1 MSVDRRQMI
10 LDGATKAFT
19 QFGYKATTM
28 DLVAKLANVGKGTI
42 YTFFKNKE
50 ELFDEIFTSLLKEM
64 REIADEAIDEKNNS
78 FSENLHLALFAILE
92 FRKNHQ
98 LTIKIFQEN
107 AELGTSAVKEMI
119 EKMEQM
125 IIRYIKLKVK
135 EAIDKGDI
143 KPCDPE
149 LTAFVMVKLYIALI
163 FDWEKRYEPLT
174 KEEVAESLELY
185 VLKGLLAAT

>member
-50 ELFDEIFTSLLKEM
+50 ELFDEIFTSLLMEM
-64 REIADEAIDEKNNS
+64 RKIADEAIDEKNS

-125 IIRYIKLKVK
+125 IIRYIKTNVK
-135 EAIDKGDI
+135 EAIEKGDI

-185 VLKGLLAAT
+185 VLKGLSATT

>member
-50 ELFDEIFTSLLKEM
+50 ELFDEIFTSLLLEM
-64 REIADEAIDEKNNS
+64 RKIADEAIDEKNS

-125 IIRYIKLKVK
+125 IIRYIKTKVQ
-135 EAIDKGDI
+135 EAMDKGDI

-185 VLKGLLAAT
+185 VLKGLSATT

>member
-50 ELFDEIFTSLLKEM
+50 ELFDEIFTSLLMEM
-64 REIADEAIDEKNNS
+64 RKIADEAIDEENS

-125 IIRYIKLKVK
+125 IIRYIKTKVK

-185 VLKGLLAAT
+185 VLKGLSAAT

>member
-50 ELFDEIFTSLLKEM
+50 ELFDEIFTSLLMEM
-64 REIADEAIDEKNNS
+64 RKIADEAMDEEKS

-125 IIRYIKLKVK
+125 IIRYIKTKVK

-185 VLKGLLAAT
+185 VLKGLSAAT

>member
-50 ELFDEIFTSLLKEM
+50 ELFDEIFTSLLMEM
-64 REIADEAIDEKNNS
+64 RKIADEAMDEEKS

-125 IIRYIKLKVK
+125 IIRYIKTKVK

-185 VLKGLLAAT
+185 VLKGLLAAR

>member
-50 ELFDEIFTSLLKEM
+50 ELFDEIFTSLLMEM
-64 REIADEAIDEKNNS
+64 RKIADEAIDEKNS

-125 IIRYIKLKVK
+125 IIRYIKTKVK
-135 EAIDKGDI
+135 EAIEKGDI
-143 KPCDPE
+143 KPCAPE

-185 VLKGLLAAT
+185 VLKGLSATT

>member
-50 ELFDEIFTSLLKEM
+50 ELFDEIFTSLLMEM
-64 REIADEAIDEKNNS
+64 RKIADEAIDEKNS

-125 IIRYIKLKVK
+125 IIRYIKTKVK

>member
-10 LDGATKAFT
+10 LDGNCTKAFT

-50 ELFDEIFTSLLKEM
+50 ELFDEIFTSLLMEM
-64 REIADEAIDEKNNS
+64 RKIADEAMDEGKS

-125 IIRYIKLKVK
+125 IIRYIKTKVK

-185 VLKGLLAAT
+185 VLKGLSAAT

>member
-28 DLVAKLANVGKGTI
+28 DLVEKIANVGKGTI

-50 ELFDEIFTSLLKEM
+50 ELFDEIFTSLLMEM
-64 REIADEAIDEKNNS
+64 RKIADEAIDEKNS

-125 IIRYIKLKVK
+125 IIRYIKTKVK
-135 EAIDKGDI
+135 EAIEKGDI

-185 VLKGLLAAT
+185 VLKGLSATT

>member
-1 MSVDRRQMI
+1 MNVDRRQMI

-28 DLVAKLANVGKGTI
+28 DLVARLANVGKGTI

-50 ELFDEIFTSLLKEM
+50 ELFDEIFTSLLLEM
-64 REIADEAIDEKNNS
+64 KKIADEAIDEKNR

-107 AELGTSAVKEMI
+107 AEIGTSTVKEMI

-125 IIRYIKLKVK
+125 IIRYIKTKVN
-135 EAIDKGDI
+135 EAIEKGDI

-185 VLKGLLAAT
+185 VLKGLSATT

>member
-50 ELFDEIFTSLLKEM
+50 ELFDEIFTSLLMEM
-64 REIADEAIDEKNNS
+64 RKIADEAMDEEKS

-98 LTIKIFQEN
+98 LTIKIFQES

-125 IIRYIKLKVK
+125 IIRYVKTKVK

-185 VLKGLLAAT
+185 VLKGLSTAT

>member
-50 ELFDEIFTSLLKEM
+50 ELFDEIFTSLLMEM
-64 REIADEAIDEKNNS
+64 RKIADEAMDEEKS

-107 AELGTSAVKEMI
+107 AKLGTSAVKEMI

-125 IIRYIKLKVK
+125 IIRYIKTKVK

-185 VLKGLLAAT
+185 VLKGLLAAR

>member
-50 ELFDEIFTSLLKEM
+50 ELFDEIFTSLLSEM
-64 REIADEAIDEKNNS
+64 RKIADEAMDEEKS

-98 LTIKIFQEN
+98 LTIKIFQES

-125 IIRYIKLKVK
+125 IIRYIKTKVK

-185 VLKGLLAAT
+185 VLKGLLAAP

>member
-50 ELFDEIFTSLLKEM
+50 ELFDDIFTSLLLEM
-64 REIADEAIDEKNNS
+64 RKIADEAIDEKNS

-125 IIRYIKLKVK
+125 IIRYIKMKVQ
-135 EAIDKGDI
+135 EAMDKGDI

-185 VLKGLLAAT
+185 VLKGLSATT